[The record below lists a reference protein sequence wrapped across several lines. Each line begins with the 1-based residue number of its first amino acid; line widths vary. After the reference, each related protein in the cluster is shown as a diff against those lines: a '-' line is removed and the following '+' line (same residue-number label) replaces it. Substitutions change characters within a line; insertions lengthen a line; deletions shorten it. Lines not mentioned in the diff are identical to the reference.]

1 MRAGSGFQGPPIL
14 ANPYQKS
21 GTSTVAR
28 PQKIKMGMTHK
39 AGMSIRKPESRIHHR
54 NSIVASFRAAEC
66 EIRTGDRTH
75 VQPKAHRG
83 HYISKNL
90 QDLRKNPKFSHDL
103 RAQSHLKNLRVPT
116 MISGF
121 NKESLGSPMTSGF
134 LDDLQVLT
142 QPPGYENDLQTP
154 SVHIL
159 ESLKPPEP
167 EPISQVLD
175 VNPWVPRQPPVPC
188 INLQVWGNPNIHRRF
203 PDRLLHLLRQ
213 DPGSIPEVL
222 TPESMIL
229 EDAPC
234 YQCGV
239 PYFVENPTLKVLKT
253 KLLEP

>member
-1 MRAGSGFQGPPIL
+1 MRSGSGFQRPPIL

-28 PQKIKMGMTHK
+28 PQKIKMGMRHK

-75 VQPKAHRG
+75 VQPKAHRV
-83 HYISKNL
+83 ITS
-90 QDLRKNPKFSHDL
+90 LRIF
-103 RAQSHLKNLRVPT
+103 RAQSHLKNLRVLT
-116 MISGF
+116 MISGS
-121 NKESLGSPMTSGF
+121 NEESLGSPMTSGF

-159 ESLKPPEP
+159 ESLKPPES

-175 VNPWVPRQPPVPC
+175 VNLRVPRRPPGPC

-203 PDRLLHLLRQ
+203 PDRLWHLLRQ

-234 YQCGV
+234 YHLRRRIID
-239 PYFVENPTLKVLKT
+239 EDHVLKRSLT
-253 KLLEP
+253 HS